1 MPELG
6 RLSPTRLPPRPKR
19 RGITRNLMNTF
30 LKSDE
35 FNDWLSSLKD
45 RIIKARITQRIR
57 SAVTKNLG

>member
-1 MPELG
+1 
-6 RLSPTRLPPRPKR
+6 
-19 RGITRNLMNTF
+19 MNTF